1 MVAVEVRSS
10 LLNRT
15 LRGGLRPDLA
25 SRPLPSDPQ
34 ERAYV
39 ERLQEPLRQGAF
51 VDSWNVGLSTGEMS
65 ALTAPWLAATVASV
79 ATLGLTSMATIPWLA
94 AQTNLG
100 FLPSLGVLFGGIA
113 AGSVVG
119 AAVGAGAYAVT
130 ACLTHSI
137 LRHRREQ
144 AAEKALQ
151 ARLPNPNERAE
162 VVRAALDHPGSLAGG
177 LLGMALGP
185 FTTGPS
191 GSAFAHNDLT
201 SDQWRKR
208 LGAAASFPFLTTVGL
223 GFGMFFSPITGYM
236 LGHSEGVRPQL
247 ATAAGVAAGIGLGVS
262 ATLAAGG
269 HPVLAGLAGWLGGS
283 LGGSVA
289 SAAWSPLVNPDVS
302 LVRSWQAEL
311 GSSTEGRE
319 NLIRLATGLEMT
331 GEEHAGANRL
341 LKSLSREERGLL
353 LKTVADDPRV
363 GASMLEWDGA
373 HRANPELARL
383 EPWRKA
389 LGKTDLTLSSP
400 HVSQAIWALCHVP
413 EATALVRD
421 LKDEDRGRL
430 LAHLASSWVDDHAA
444 RAQIR
449 DIARSWLLGAGK
461 LVLQQGPARAVAETE
476 TRVTVGGVS
485 VRRRAPARLSAQ
497 EALQQME
504 KDAPVHFMQAETGTR
519 ALDQLAPENE
529 AARLA
534 LVGVRVG
541 QSEHF
546 KASLCKLALQSLERG
561 EESPYRMARH
571 LAEDTSFYY
580 SREGHEAL
588 FAMLSLLQQQ
598 SGPEGAEL
606 LDRTLDKLDGQL
618 GKNALADQKLVT
630 GALDKLVGLT
640 TDREALTRMRS
651 NLVEPEGAA
660 LKESGN
666 RLIVGG
672 VAVKIRRPS

>member
-1 MVAVEVRSS
+1 MQVRSS
-10 LLNRT
+10 LLSRT

-25 SRPLPSDPQ
+25 AWPLPANPH
-34 ERAYV
+34 ERAYL

-65 ALTAPWLAATVASV
+65 ALTAPWLAATVTSV
-79 ATLGLTSMATIPWLA
+79 AALGLTSMAPVSWLA
-94 AQTNLG
+94 AQANLG
-100 FLPSLGVLFGGIA
+100 MLQAFGVLLGGIVL
-113 AGSVVG
+113 GSAVG
-119 AAVGAGAYAVT
+119 AAVGAGAYALT
-130 ACLTHSI
+130 ACLTHSL

-144 AAEKALQ
+144 AVEKALQ
-151 ARLPNPNERAE
+151 APLPDPKERAQ
-162 VVRAALDHPGSLAGG
+162 ALRQALNNPGSLAGG

-191 GSAFAHNDLT
+191 LSAFAHQDLT
-201 SDQWRKR
+201 SDKWHKR
-208 LGAAASFPFLTTVGL
+208 LGTAIGFPFVATVGL
-223 GFGMFFSPITGYM
+223 GFGMFFSPLTGYS
-236 LGHSEGVRPQL
+236 LGRSEGVRPQV
-247 ATAAGVAAGIGLGVS
+247 ATTVGVAAGIGLGVS
-262 ATLAAGG
+262 VTLAAGG
-269 HPVLAGLAGWLGGS
+269 HPALAGLAGWLGGC
-283 LGGSVA
+283 LGGSVT

-302 LVRSWQAEL
+302 QVRSWQAEL
-311 GSSTEGRE
+311 GPSAEGRE
-319 NLIRLATGLEMT
+319 NLIRLVTGVDMT
-331 GEEHAGANRL
+331 GEEHARAHRL
-341 LKSLSREERGLL
+341 LKGMSREERTLL
-353 LKTVADDPRV
+353 LKMVVDDPHV
-363 GASMLEWDGA
+363 GATMLEWDGA
-373 HRANPELARL
+373 QRANPEISRL

-389 LGKTDLTLSSP
+389 LGMTGLGLSSP
-400 HVSQAIWALCHVP
+400 HVGQAIRALCHMS

-430 LAHLASSWVDDHAA
+430 LAHLAGTWVDEGTA

-449 DIARSWLLGAGK
+449 DIARSWLLGTGK
-461 LVLQQGPARAVAETE
+461 LVLQEGPARAVDETE

-485 VRRRAPARLSAQ
+485 VRRRTPARLSAQ

-519 ALDQLAPENE
+519 ALDGLATENE

-534 LVGVRVG
+534 LVGVKVG

-546 KASLCKLALQSLERG
+546 KASVCQSALAALARG
-561 EESPYRMARH
+561 EDSPYRMARH
-571 LAEDTSFYY
+571 LVADTSFYY

-606 LDRTLDKLDGQL
+606 LDRTLDQLDGQL

-630 GALDKLVGLT
+630 GALDKLMGLA
-640 TDREALTRMRS
+640 TDRETLTRMRS
-651 NLVEPEGAA
+651 TLVEPEGAA
-660 LKESGN
+660 LQESGD

>member
-1 MVAVEVRSS
+1 MVAVEVRPS

-25 SRPLPSDPQ
+25 ARPLPSNPH

-65 ALTAPWLAATVASV
+65 ALTAPWLAATVTSV
-79 ATLGLTSMATIPWLA
+79 ATLGLTSMATVPWLA

-100 FLPSLGVLFGGIA
+100 FLQAFGVLMGGIGV
-113 AGSVVG
+113 GSAVG
-119 AAVGAGAYAVT
+119 AVAGAGAYALT
-130 ACLTHSI
+130 ACLTHSL

-144 AAEKALQ
+144 AVEKALQ
-151 ARLPNPNERAE
+151 APLPDPAQRAE
-162 VVRAALDHPGSLAGG
+162 TLRQVMDNPGSLAGG

-191 GSAFAHNDLT
+191 GSAFAHKDLS
-201 SDQWRKR
+201 SDQWHKR
-208 LGAAASFPFLTTVGL
+208 LGAAAGFPFLTTVGL
-223 GFGMFFSPITGYM
+223 GFGMFFSPLTGYM
-236 LGHSEGVRPQL
+236 LGRSEGVRPQL
-247 ATAAGVAAGIGLGVS
+247 ATAAGVAAGIGLSVS

-269 HPVLAGLAGWLGGS
+269 HPVLAGLLGWLGGS

-289 SAAWSPLVNPDVS
+289 SAAGSPLVNPDLS
-302 LVRSWQAEL
+302 LVRSWQADL
-311 GSSTEGRE
+311 GSTEGRE
-319 NLIRLATGLEMT
+319 NLIRLATGLDLT

-341 LKSLSREERGLL
+341 LQSLPREERALL
-353 LKTVADDPRV
+353 LRSVVDDPQV
-363 GASMLEWDGA
+363 GATMLEWDGA
-373 HRANPELARL
+373 HRANPRLARL

-389 LGKTDLTLSSP
+389 LGKTELSLSSP
-400 HVSQAIWALCHVP
+400 HVGQAIRALCHVT
-413 EATALVRD
+413 EATALVED
-421 LKDEDRGRL
+421 LKEEDRGRL
-430 LAHLASSWVDDHAA
+430 LAHLASNWVDEGTA
-444 RAQIR
+444 RAQVR

-461 LVLQQGPARAVAETE
+461 LVLQQGPARAVDETE

-485 VRRRAPARLSAQ
+485 VRRRTPARLSAQ
-497 EALQQME
+497 EALRQME
-504 KDAPVHFMQAETGTR
+504 KDAPVHFMQAETGAR
-519 ALDQLAPENE
+519 ALDELATENE

-534 LVGVRVG
+534 LVGVQVG

-546 KASLCKLALQSLERG
+546 KASICRLALQALERG

-571 LAEDTSFYY
+571 LVEDTSFYY

-606 LDRTLDKLDGQL
+606 LDRTLDQLDGQL

-630 GALDKLVGLT
+630 GALDKLVGLA

-651 NLVEPEGAA
+651 TLVEPEGAA
-660 LKESGN
+660 LQESGD